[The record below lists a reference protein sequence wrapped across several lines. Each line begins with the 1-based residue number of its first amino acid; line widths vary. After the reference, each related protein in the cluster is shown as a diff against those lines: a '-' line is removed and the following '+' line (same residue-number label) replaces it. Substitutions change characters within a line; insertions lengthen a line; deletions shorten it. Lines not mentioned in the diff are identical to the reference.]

1 MSSSEEISLYILPYP
16 EGADKKQQ
24 KILTRQYAVEI
35 LRRHLHLPQDHQFD
49 VGRMKRGKPFLREFP
64 DCHFNISDS
73 SNFWAIAIGKRPLGL
88 DIERIHYRE
97 SYLSLVK
104 RWFGALEIDPE
115 LILDLSEKEL
125 EPSGKGQAP
134 SGKDTDLGNLS
145 RFIRMWT
152 CKESLLK
159 QVGCGLGKEMGI
171 HQIRWENV
179 HGKPVP
185 YAMENME
192 RLAFHTFMIQNGQ
205 ISDFHPTSARRGDLV
220 VTLCVQTGKDFRLDE
235 HLHFITQPS
244 LPEEWS

>member
-16 EGADKKQQ
+16 EGTDKKQQ
-24 KILTRQYAVEI
+24 KILTRNYAMEI
-35 LRRHLHLPQDHQFD
+35 LRRHLQLPPDHHLE
-49 VGRMKRGKPFLREFP
+49 VGRMKKGKPFLKEFP

-73 SNFWAIAIGKRPLGL
+73 SSFWAIAIGTRPLGL
-88 DIERIHYRE
+88 DIERIRSRK

-115 LILDLSEKEL
+115 LILEPSEKEL
-125 EPSGKGQAP
+125 ETYGKEP
-134 SGKDTDLGNLS
+134 DLGNLS

-159 QVGCGLGKEMGI
+159 QVGCGLGKEMGL

-179 HGKPVP
+179 HGIPVP

-192 RLAFHTFMIQNGQ
+192 RLSFHTIMIQNGQ
-205 ISDFHPTSARRGDLV
+205 ISDFHPTSARIGDLI
-220 VTLCVQTGKDFRLDE
+220 VTLCAQTGKDFRLDE